1 MAPVCMGDGA
11 NHGQAAD
18 PVEQVVADHQG
29 RTAALLL
36 MAGLGIKV
44 QIDDVPLLKNHHH
57 ASEPSAFPQSSSS
70 PSIRPIWSMGFP

>member
-1 MAPVCMGDGA
+1 MAPVCVGDGA

-44 QIDDVPLLKNHHH
+44 QIDDITLFKNRHH

-70 PSIRPIWSMGFP
+70 ASIRSIWSMGFP